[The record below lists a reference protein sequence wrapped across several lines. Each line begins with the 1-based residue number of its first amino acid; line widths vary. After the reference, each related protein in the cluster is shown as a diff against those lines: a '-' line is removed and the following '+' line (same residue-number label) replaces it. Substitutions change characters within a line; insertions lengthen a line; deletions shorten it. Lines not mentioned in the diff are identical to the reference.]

1 MPYLIFVRLTGWLA
15 LPWIRRGLPVSA
27 ALSALAWPGS
37 SRCPNR
43 PSGGRDSAPG
53 SREQAGHDASTAG
66 LTPGSPAV
74 YRRP

>member
-1 MPYLIFVRLTGWLA
+1 MLYLIFVRLTGWLA
-15 LPWIRRGLPVSA
+15 LPWIRRSSPVSV

-43 PSGGRDSAPG
+43 PGGGRGSAPG
-53 SREQAGHDASTAG
+53 SRQQAGHDASTAG